1 MWRLC
6 AAILVLQLPIS
17 AGERVEVTPKGGFES
32 DRERAPTPTR
42 AKVKVPKFDSLAEP
56 VLSELSADLGAL
68 DATARDAY
76 TTIYAGDATL
86 SMEIVGGTAAT
97 VSVAIPGW
105 TPAFMAT
112 VFFGMGG
119 VGMTSW
125 GVGDSPTPF
134 DRSGKALGQLSK
146 PLKDLLGHRVLHLA
160 LRTLDVDEEFWYH
173 TFQHLKN
180 YYHPA
185 GGFSL
190 VYTPGETQG
199 IWQDLVDLLYRTIEK
214 SLVAP
219 RLARLMLPGK
229 PFQRHIV
236 QLEHELG
243 EAFENLKKYR
253 AAAGLYEEAAFLLP
267 PGYERDLVIHNA
279 AIARKRAE
287 DYGEAELLYHTSI
300 HSRFSKS
307 SSIQEL
313 FDWFEDLTKA
323 YTAQQEPGGFMEEV
337 RRLGATL
344 SALLTTAGH
353 RIHWNVDDGR
363 ARVYDGEFD
372 GVALRPEVRDKKSA
386 TRALER
392 IASAEFDDL
401 RRIILEFANPH
412 AVTMAKYANFEQY
425 AEEAGL

>member
-1 MWRLC
+1 M
-6 AAILVLQLPIS
+6 QL
-17 AGERVEVTPKGGFES
+17 A
-32 DRERAPTPTR
+32 
-42 AKVKVPKFDSLAEP
+42 
-56 VLSELSADLGAL
+56 
-68 DATARDAY
+68 AY
-76 TTIYAGDATL
+76 TSAPKWAVDAR
-86 SMEIVGGTAAT
+86 IAA
-97 VSVAIPGW
+97 
-105 TPAFMAT
+105 
-112 VFFGMGG
+112 
-119 VGMTSW
+119 
-125 GVGDSPTPF
+125 
-134 DRSGKALGQLSK
+134 L
-146 PLKDLLGHRVLHLA
+146 
-160 LRTLDVDEEFWYH
+160 
-173 TFQHLKN
+173 
-180 YYHPA
+180 
-185 GGFSL
+185 
-190 VYTPGETQG
+190 
-199 IWQDLVDLLYRTIEK
+199 
-214 SLVAP
+214 
-219 RLARLMLPGK
+219 
-229 PFQRHIV
+229 
-236 QLEHELG
+236 
-243 EAFENLKKYR
+243 
-253 AAAGLYEEAAFLLP
+253 
-267 PGYERDLVIHNA
+267 
-279 AIARKRAE
+279 
-287 DYGEAELLYHTSI
+287 AELLYHTSI